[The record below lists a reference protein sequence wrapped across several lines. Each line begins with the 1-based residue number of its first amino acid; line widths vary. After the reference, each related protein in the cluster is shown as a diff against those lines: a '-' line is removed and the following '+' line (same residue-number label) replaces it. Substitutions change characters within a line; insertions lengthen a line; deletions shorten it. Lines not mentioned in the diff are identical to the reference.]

1 MEIRVN
7 PTRMELL
14 TLKKRLVTADR
25 GHKLLKDKLDELMKN
40 FFDLVE
46 ENQHLRT
53 LVEENLS
60 RAQGGFAMAR
70 AVISREVLEAA
81 ITTSRGEASLAA
93 DTVSKMGVD
102 VPTFSL
108 EMTPALGNGFGMTE
122 TSAELD
128 EAVQLLA
135 ESFSSMVELAEAE
148 KTVELLAGEIERT
161 RRRVNALEH
170 VIIPQLQEQIKY
182 ITMKLDEN
190 ERSTLVRLMKVKD
203 IVRNRE

>member
-14 TLKKRLVTADR
+14 RLKKRLVTAVR

-40 FFDLVE
+40 FLELVE
-46 ENQHLRT
+46 ENQRLRT
-53 LVEENLS
+53 KVEEDL
-60 RAQGGFAMAR
+60 AQALDGFAMAR

-81 ITTSRGEASLAA
+81 ITTSRGDATLTAG
-93 DTVSKMGVD
+93 TTSKMSVE
-102 VPTFSL
+102 VPVFSL

-128 EAVQLLA
+128 EAVNLLA
-135 ESFSSMVELAEAE
+135 NSFTSMVELAQVE
-148 KTVELLAGEIERT
+148 KTVELMAAEIERT
-161 RRRVNALEH
+161 RRRVNALEY
-170 VIIPQLQEQIKY
+170 VLIPQLQEQIKY

-190 ERSTLVRLMKVKD
+190 ERSNLTRLMKVKEM
-203 IVRNRE
+203 VRNKM

>member
-14 TLKKRLVTADR
+14 SLKKRLVTADR

-40 FFDLVE
+40 FFSLVE

-53 LVEENLS
+53 KVEENLS
-60 RAQGGFAMAR
+60 RALGGFAMAR

-93 DTVSKMGVD
+93 DTASKMGVE

-135 ESFSSMVELAEAE
+135 QSFSSMVELAEVE

-161 RRRVNALEH
+161 RRRVNALEY
-170 VIIPQLQEQIKY
+170 VIIPQLHEQIRY

-203 IVRNRE
+203 IVRNKE